1 MCIRLHL
8 QVLTLIRQK
17 STSKSGMS
25 ATDAADQLGLMT
37 RMVPDFLRT
46 VTSSGTSLAG
56 ITQSVRINRQLSW
69 PAARQKLLAA
79 AAEARHSGAAA
90 AAAALAAE
98 QQREA
103 GEVAAAAAV
112 ELNDDGSSS
121 GSESEEEVVEAGLT
135 GDLGL
140 DVCARPRGSNTD
152 SRGASGRGKA
162 GSDGLADEAL
172 ALLGGSSSSKSKA
185 GGAASGG
192 LLGALS
198 FKAPAKKGTRA

>member
-1 MCIRLHL
+1 L
-8 QVLTLIRQK
+8 QVLTLLRQK

-25 ATDAADQLGLMT
+25 ATDAADQLGLMS

-79 AAEARHSGAAA
+79 AAEARLSGAAA
-90 AAAALAAE
+90 AVAALAAE

-103 GEVAAAAAV
+103 GEAAAAAAV
-112 ELNDDGSSS
+112 ELDDEGSLS
-121 GSESEEEVVEAGLT
+121 GSESEEEVAEAGLT
-135 GDLGL
+135 DDLGL
-140 DVCARPRGSNTD
+140 DVCAGPGGSNT
-152 SRGASGRGKA
+152 GKHASGSSKA
-162 GSDGLADEAL
+162 GSGGLADEAL
-172 ALLGGSSSSKSKA
+172 AMLGGSSSSSSGKSKA
-185 GGAASGG
+185 AGG

-198 FKAPAKKGTRA
+198 FKAPARKSTRV